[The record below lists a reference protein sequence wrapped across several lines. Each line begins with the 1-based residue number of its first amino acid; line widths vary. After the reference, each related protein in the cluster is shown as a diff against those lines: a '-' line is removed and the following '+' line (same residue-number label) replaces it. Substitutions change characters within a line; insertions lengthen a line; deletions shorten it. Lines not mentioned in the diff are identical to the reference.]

1 MAMTLDQAIKTALEF
16 ENKVRDTYR
25 EAEQQAA
32 DPVGRKVFGQLAK
45 EEQGHVEY
53 LDSRLKEWQK
63 SGHVTVE
70 RLTTVVPDKARIK
83 EGVAR
88 LAKEMKGKGV
98 DHTAE
103 VQLLQRALSM
113 EVETSAFYRRMVSEL
128 GDEGRKLFA
137 RFVEIEEGHVAIV
150 QAEIDS
156 VTGLGFW
163 FDIQEF
169 RLEAE

>member
-1 MAMTLDQAIKTALEF
+1 MAMTLEQAIKTAREF
-16 ENKVRDTYR
+16 ENKVRNTYL
-25 EAEQQAA
+25 EAEQQAK

-45 EEQGHVEY
+45 EEQSHVAY
-53 LDSRLKEWQK
+53 LDIRLREWLK
-63 SGHVTVE
+63 SGHVKVE
-70 RLTTVVPDKARIK
+70 RLTTVVPDSVRIK
-83 EGVAR
+83 EGVSR
-88 LAKEMKGKGV
+88 LTKELKGKGA

-103 VQLLQRALSM
+103 VALLRRALLM
-113 EVETSAFYRRMVSEL
+113 EQETSAFYRRMVSEL
-128 GDEGRKLFA
+128 GDEGQKLFA

-163 FDIQEF
+163 FDMQEF